1 MILFLAGLFSL
12 FFPVS
17 AQDIHY
23 SQFYAAPL
31 QLNPALTG
39 AFDGFFRASLN
50 QKTQWM
56 AVTKPY
62 VTFSAAVD
70 APVFKSNM
78 RRVLFGAGV
87 NFSTDCAGDSK
98 YSSHQVSLTLSF
110 TKSLDRRN
118 RNKLGFGFYGGLV
131 QRTVN
136 YAALYFD
143 EQYVNGSFNF
153 NNPVSETFGRDK
165 LYFFDCGIGAFYSY
179 APSERFSLATGIS
192 ASHLNLPDQS

>member
-1 MILFLAGLFSL
+1 MDGCYQILR
-12 FFPVS
+12 
-17 AQDIHY
+17 Y
-23 SQFYAAPL
+23 
-31 QLNPALTG
+31 
-39 AFDGFFRASLN
+39 
-50 QKTQWM
+50 
-56 AVTKPY
+56 
-62 VTFSAAVD
+62 
-70 APVFKSNM
+70 
-78 RRVLFGAGV
+78 LFGGSGRPCVQKQHAARAV
-87 NFSTDCAGDSK
+87 
-98 YSSHQVSLTLSF
+98 TLSF

-118 RNKLGFGFYGGLV
+118 RNKLGFGFYGGFV

-153 NNPVSETFGRDK
+153 NNPVSETFGHDK